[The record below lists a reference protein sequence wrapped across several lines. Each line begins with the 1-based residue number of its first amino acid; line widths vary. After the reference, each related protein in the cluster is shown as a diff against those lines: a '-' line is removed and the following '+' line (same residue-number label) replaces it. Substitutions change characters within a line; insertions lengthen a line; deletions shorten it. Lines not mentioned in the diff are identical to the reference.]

1 VQAAHIQDSSSGR
14 RRDRLSG
21 HVLGFLRLGDEC
33 LPARRVLSAESSAS
47 RLTLLVVQCLCPWV
61 WVPES
66 PVLEPRF
73 IIAIMTPIM
82 AMQPTA

>member
-1 VQAAHIQDSSSGR
+1 MPDRSSGR

-21 HVLGFLRLGDEC
+21 PVLLGFLRLGDEC
-33 LPARRVLSAESSAS
+33 LLARRVLGAESSAS
-47 RLTLLVVQCLCPWV
+47 RLTDLVVQCLCPWV

-66 PVLEPRF
+66 PLLEPRF